1 MGEEALE
8 TEHWEFDVKTVLH
21 DDLKDYGLEHAPS
34 VKSRVVLSR
43 VYSFSEAKDLAG
55 CMAVSTNGG
64 MPVEI
69 LWGY

>member
-34 VKSRVVLSR
+34 VKSRVVL
-43 VYSFSEAKDLAG
+43 
-55 CMAVSTNGG
+55 VS
-64 MPVEI
+64 
-69 LWGY
+69 